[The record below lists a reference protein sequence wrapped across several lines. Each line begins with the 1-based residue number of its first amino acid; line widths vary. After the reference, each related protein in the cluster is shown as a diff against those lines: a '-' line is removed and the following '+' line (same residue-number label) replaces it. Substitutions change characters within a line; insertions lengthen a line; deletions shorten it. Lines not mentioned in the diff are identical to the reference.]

1 MNQQQVKNTNNISN
15 IQTEK
20 SAKKGTQEQHSIY
33 IIDLLEQNMKD
44 EQLQEITKKY
54 DKVIDQEKR
63 KDSKGK
69 RGNIS
74 IVIFST
80 KDLAE
85 KTITGLNK
93 ANKNMLP
100 KI

>member
-1 MNQQQVKNTNNISN
+1 
-15 IQTEK
+15 
-20 SAKKGTQEQHSIY
+20 
-33 IIDLLEQNMKD
+33 MKD

-93 ANKNMLP
+93 ANKYIAKNMNMEP
-100 KI
+100 IVKHF

>member
-1 MNQQQVKNTNNISN
+1 
-15 IQTEK
+15 
-20 SAKKGTQEQHSIY
+20 
-33 IIDLLEQNMKD
+33 MKD

-54 DKVIDQEKR
+54 DQEKR